1 MAELSQ
7 YAILLI
13 LLMEVTVLTV
23 LEYRAWGSF
32 YTPLCV
38 LMLPYTFVLLV
49 TICIAGNFGY
59 VPFNYDSIWVWI
71 YGLPLFALPSFAF
84 ASLMRNV
91 ALGLRPLATEG
102 TQECG
107 KWNENTP
114 QKFPQSLLLIG
125 GVVILLLFVKLY
137 TTLSAGFFIFG
148 TDDFADEF
156 SGHGLWAHI
165 RTLLIPLLILMLY
178 QVGKGCRWLWIP
190 IILML
195 TLQFVNM
202 VKGTIVIPIFAALL
216 MRLYTG
222 KTKMNLKLIL
232 IVIGLAVL
240 VFFLIYIV
248 IPIMGNGSEADM
260 KLVQFVG
267 EHIVHYFTS
276 GTMGWSFDIDQNMPD
291 RKDFEYIVAPIVN
304 IVHSIRGEEL
314 ISVVNRHYWCTGT
327 DITTLTNVRTFFGT
341 LYIYSDA
348 WQFITYT
355 LGLST
360 FIYAWKAAALIKR
373 NIYINIILFY
383 YCGLLM
389 MGWFEFYFFHL
400 DAIEIPLITLF
411 YGWLAQQEGEMRNV
425 QRSMFNV
432 E

>member
-1 MAELSQ
+1 
-7 YAILLI
+7 
-13 LLMEVTVLTV
+13 MEVTVLTV

-71 YGLPLFALPSFAF
+71 YGLPLFALPSYAIAKLVNQGNRSMTLTN
-84 ASLMRNV
+84 ASHQATCSPGSSQNPIPPVL
-91 ALGLRPLATEG
+91 LA
-102 TQECG
+102 
-107 KWNENTP
+107 
-114 QKFPQSLLLIG
+114 IG
-125 GVVILLLFVKLY
+125 GAVILMLFVKLY

-202 VKGTIVIPIFAALL
+202 VKGTIIIPIFAALF

-304 IVHSIRGEEL
+304 IVHTIRGEEL
-314 ISVVNRHYWCTGT
+314 VSVVNRHYWCTGT

-341 LYIYSDA
+341 LYIYSDT
-348 WQFITYT
+348 WQFVTYT
-355 LGLST
+355 LCLST
-360 FIYAWKAAALIKR
+360 FIYAWKAVALIR
-373 NIYINIILFY
+373 RSIYINIILFY
-383 YCGLLM
+383 YCGLLA

-411 YGWLAQQEGEMRNV
+411 YGWLAQQAADGRKEVAFG
-425 QRSMFNV
+425 
-432 E
+432 

>member
-1 MAELSQ
+1 
-7 YAILLI
+7 
-13 LLMEVTVLTV
+13 MEVTVLTV
-23 LEYRAWGSF
+23 LEYRAWGSI

-59 VPFNYDSIWVWI
+59 VPFNYDSIWVWV

-91 ALGLRPLATEG
+91 
-102 TQECG
+102 ECG
-107 KWNENTP
+107 MWNENTP

-425 QRSMFNV
+425 QRSMFN

>member
-1 MAELSQ
+1 MADLSQ
-7 YAILLI
+7 LSILLI

-23 LEYRAWGSF
+23 LEYRAWKTV
-32 YTPLCV
+32 YTPLFA
-38 LMLPYTFVLLV
+38 LMLPYTIVLLV
-49 TICIAGNFGY
+49 TIAISGNFGY

-71 YGLPLFALPSFAF
+71 WGLPLFALPSYAF
-84 ASLMRNV
+84 AAVMNHGAGSLDDRQ
-91 ALGLRPLATEG
+91 LSGSRTSPLDS
-102 TQECG
+102 
-107 KWNENTP
+107 
-114 QKFPQSLLLIG
+114 QKPIPPVLLAIG
-125 GVVILLLFVKLY
+125 GIVILLLFAKLY
-137 TTLSAGFFIFG
+137 TTLSASLFLFG

-165 RTLLIPLLILMLY
+165 RTLLIPLLILMIY
-178 QVGKGCRWLWIP
+178 QLGKGSRWLWIP
-190 IILML
+190 IVLML
-195 TLQFVNM
+195 ILQFVNM

-216 MRLYTG
+216 MRLYAG
-222 KTKMNLKLIL
+222 KTKMNLRLIL
-232 IVIGLAVL
+232 IIIALAVIL
-240 VFFLIYIV
+240 FFLIYIV
-248 IPIMGNGSEADM
+248 IPIMGNGSAADM

-314 ISVVNRHYWCTGT
+314 VSVVNRHYWCTGT

-355 LGLST
+355 LCLST
-360 FIYAWKAAALIKR
+360 FIYSWKAITLVRR
-373 NIYINIILFY
+373 NVYLDIILFY
-383 YCGLLM
+383 YCGLLA

-411 YGWLAQQEGEMRNV
+411 YGWLAQQTADGRKEVAFG
-425 QRSMFNV
+425 
-432 E
+432 

>member
-1 MAELSQ
+1 MADLSQ
-7 YAILLI
+7 LSIVLI

-23 LEYRAWGSF
+23 LEYRAWRTF

-49 TICIAGNFGY
+49 TICISGNFGY
-59 VPFNYDSIWVWI
+59 VAFNYDSIWVWI
-71 YGLPLFALPSFAF
+71 YGLPLFALPSFAI
-84 ASLMRNV
+84 ATLVNQGDRSLDCRHLSGSRTCPPDSSQN
-91 ALGLRPLATEG
+91 PI
-102 TQECG
+102 
-107 KWNENTP
+107 P
-114 QKFPQSLLLIG
+114 PLLLAIG

-178 QVGKGCRWLWIP
+178 QVDKGCRWLWIP

-232 IVIGLAVL
+232 MVIGMGVL

-276 GTMGWSFDIDQNMPD
+276 GTMGWSFDLDQNMPD

-314 ISVVNRHYWCTGT
+314 VSVVNRHYWCTGT
-327 DITTLTNVRTFFGT
+327 DVTTLTNVRTFFGT
-341 LYIYSDA
+341 LFIYSDT

-355 LGLST
+355 LCLST

-383 YCGLLM
+383 YCGLLA

-411 YGWLAQQEGEMRNV
+411 YGWIAQQAADGRKEVAFG
-425 QRSMFNV
+425 
-432 E
+432 

>member
-1 MAELSQ
+1 MADLSQ
-7 YAILLI
+7 LSIVLI
-13 LLMEVTVLTV
+13 LLMEVTILTV
-23 LEYRAWGSF
+23 LEYRAWRTL

-49 TICIAGNFGY
+49 TICISGNFGY
-59 VPFNYDSIWVWI
+59 VAFNYDSIWVWI
-71 YGLPLFALPSFAF
+71 YGLPLFALPSYAI
-84 ASLMRNV
+84 ATLVNQGDRSLDCRHLSGSRTCPPDSSQDPIPSV
-91 ALGLRPLATEG
+91 
-102 TQECG
+102 
-107 KWNENTP
+107 
-114 QKFPQSLLLIG
+114 LLVIG
-125 GVVILLLFVKLY
+125 GVVILLLFAKLY

-178 QVGKGCRWLWIP
+178 QVEKGCRWLWIP

-232 IVIGLAVL
+232 MVIGMGVL

-276 GTMGWSFDIDQNMPD
+276 GTMGWSFDLDQNMPD

-314 ISVVNRHYWCTGT
+314 VSVVNRHYWCTGT
-327 DITTLTNVRTFFGT
+327 DVTTLTNVRTFFGT
-341 LYIYSDA
+341 LFIYSDT

-355 LGLST
+355 LCLST
-360 FIYAWKAAALIKR
+360 FIYAWKAAAHIKR

-383 YCGLLM
+383 YCGLLA

-411 YGWLAQQEGEMRNV
+411 YGWLAQQTADGRKEVAFG
-425 QRSMFNV
+425 
-432 E
+432 

>member
-59 VPFNYDSIWVWI
+59 VPFNYDSIWVWV

-91 ALGLRPLATEG
+91 
-102 TQECG
+102 ECG

-432 E
+432 Q